1 MSRVFATQ
9 ENDNLLLLIKRIRAF
24 DLYNSIKKAIIQRTM
39 FHIIG
44 ALSAI
49 FMPENRISR
58 LLF

>member
-9 ENDNLLLLIKRIRAF
+9 ENDNLLLQIKRICAF
-24 DLYNSIKKAIIQRTM
+24 DLLNQIKKAIIWRTM

-49 FMPENRISR
+49 FMPENRIQR
-58 LLF
+58 

>member
-9 ENDNLLLLIKRIRAF
+9 ENDNLLLQIKRIRAF
-24 DLYNSIKKAIIQRTM
+24 DLLNQIKKAIIWRTM

-49 FMPENRISR
+49 FMPENRIQR
-58 LLF
+58 